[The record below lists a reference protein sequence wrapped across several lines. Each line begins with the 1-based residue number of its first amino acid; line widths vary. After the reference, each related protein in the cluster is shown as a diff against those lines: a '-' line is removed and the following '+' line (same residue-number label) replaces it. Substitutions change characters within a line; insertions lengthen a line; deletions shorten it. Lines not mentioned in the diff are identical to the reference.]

1 MDAMGT
7 GEKQTE
13 DRWKKKLMKEKV
25 KLNGKIKSIMFW
37 PLALGSILAVMDVV
51 VFCISHRAGVVV
63 SLFLLFYLA
72 LWVFLYRFH
81 RSKIL
86 LELIRFST
94 VFSHVENIMLDG
106 LVLPFGILDMQ
117 GDLIWM
123 NQAMSSLFGEKLKKN
138 LGVFFPSITNEVL
151 AGLRSH
157 KIEEFPV
164 GYDNRNY
171 RLLLHR
177 VDLQQVEQRTD
188 IIGDPAQYPMLAAAY
203 LFDETNLR
211 EAIQITED
219 EKPVLGL
226 IYLDNYE
233 EALGTVEEVRRSL
246 LIALVDRKINKYFSG
261 LDGLVK
267 KLEKDRFF
275 LVMPHRSL
283 TQLKEMR
290 FSILEEVKNINI
302 GNEMAVTLS
311 IGLGL
316 NGEGYN
322 QNYEQSRIA
331 IEMALGRGGDQA
343 VIKDGE
349 SISYYGGK
357 SQQPEKATRVKARV
371 KAQALKEFITNKDRV
386 VVMGHTI
393 TDVDAFGAAVG
404 IYRAAKTLGKEV
416 HIVISDLTTSIRPL
430 MTGFLESDDYEK
442 DMFIDGDTA
451 KELVDHNTVMV
462 VVDTNKPSYTECP
475 DLLQRTQT
483 IVVLDHHRR
492 GSEVIENAVLSYVEP
507 YASSTCE
514 MVAEILQYFADGI
527 RIRNMEADSL
537 YAGIIIDTNNFKSKA
552 GVRTFEA
559 AAFLRRCGADVVRVQ
574 KLLRDNMEAYKAR
587 AETICNAAIY
597 EGAYAVAICPSEG
610 LDSPTVVA
618 AQAAN
623 ELLNI
628 VGVKA
633 SFVLTDYHD
642 VTYISARAID
652 EVNVQVIMEKL
663 GGGGHM
669 NIAGAQIPG
678 RPPEEIVEVVR
689 SMLRDMIEKGEL

>member
-1 MDAMGT
+1 
-7 GEKQTE
+7 
-13 DRWKKKLMKEKV
+13 MKEKFR
-25 KLNGKIKSIMFW
+25 LDGKIKSIMFW
-37 PLALGSILAVMDVV
+37 PLALCSLLAVMDIV
-51 VFCISHRAGVVV
+51 VFYIDRRAGAAV
-63 SLFLLFYLA
+63 SLFLFFYLA
-72 LWVFLYRFH
+72 VWVCLYRFH
-81 RSKIL
+81 RGKIL
-86 LELIRFST
+86 SELIRFST

-106 LVLPFGILDMQ
+106 LVLPFGILDMN

-123 NQAMSSLFGEKLKKN
+123 NQAMSDLFGEDLKRN
-138 LGVFFPSITNEVL
+138 LGVFFPSVTNELL

-164 GYDNRNY
+164 GYENRNY

-177 VDLQQVEQRTD
+177 VDLQQVVQQTD

-211 EAIQITED
+211 EAIRITED

-246 LIALVDRKINKYFSG
+246 LIALVDRKINKYFSS

-267 KLEKDRFF
+267 KLEKDKFF

-283 TQLKEMR
+283 IELKEKR
-290 FSILEEVKNINI
+290 FSILEEVKNVNI

-316 NGEGYN
+316 NGNGYN
-322 QNYEQSRIA
+322 QNYEQCRIA

-343 VIKDGE
+343 VVKDGD

-357 SQQPEKATRVKARV
+357 SQQPEKTTRVKARV
-371 KAQALKEFITNKDRV
+371 KAQALKEFITNKDKV

-416 HIVISDLTTSIRPL
+416 HIVLSDLTTSIRPL
-430 MTGFLESDDYEK
+430 MTGFLESDDYEN
-442 DMFIDGDTA
+442 DMFIDSDTA

-475 DLLQRTQT
+475 DLLRLTQT

-514 MVAEILQYFADGI
+514 MVAEILQYFADGV

-559 AAFLRRCGADVVRVQ
+559 AAFLRRSGADVVRVQ
-574 KLLRDNMEAYKAR
+574 KLLRDNMDAYKAR
-587 AETICNAAIY
+587 AETICNAVIY
-597 EGAYAVAICPSEG
+597 EGAYAVAVCPSEG

-642 VTYISARAID
+642 ITYISARAID

-678 RPPEEIVEVVR
+678 RPPEEIVEVIKT
-689 SMLRDMIEKGEL
+689 MLKDMIQKGEL

>member
-1 MDAMGT
+1 
-7 GEKQTE
+7 
-13 DRWKKKLMKEKV
+13 MKEKV
-25 KLNGKIKSIMFW
+25 RLKGKIRTIMFW
-37 PLALGSILAVMDVV
+37 PLALASVLMVMDLV
-51 VFCISHRAGVVV
+51 VFCISRRAGAAV
-63 SLFLLFYLA
+63 SVFLLFYLA
-72 LWVFLYRFH
+72 LWLSLYRYQ
-81 RSKIL
+81 RGKVL
-86 LELIRFST
+86 AELIRFST
-94 VFSHVENIMLDG
+94 VFAHVENIMLDS
-106 LVLPFGILDMQ
+106 LVLPFGILDMK

-123 NQAMSSLFGEKLKKN
+123 NRAMRELFGEKMKKN
-138 LGVFFPSITNEVL
+138 LGVFFPSVTGELL
-151 AGLRSH
+151 ADLRSS

-164 GYDNRNY
+164 GYEERNY

-177 VDLQQVEQRTD
+177 VDFQQAAQQTD
-188 IIGDPAQYPMLAAAY
+188 IIGDPSQYQTLAAAY

-211 EAIQITED
+211 EAIKITED

-283 TQLKEMR
+283 AQLKEMK

-311 IGLGL
+311 IGLGF
-316 NGEGYN
+316 NGNGYN
-322 QNYEQSRIA
+322 QNYEQCRIA

-343 VIKDGE
+343 VVKDGD
-349 SISYYGGK
+349 SISYFGGK
-357 SQQPEKATRVKARV
+357 SQQLEKATRVKARV

-393 TDVDAFGAAVG
+393 TDVDSFGAAVG

-430 MTGFLESDDYEK
+430 LTGFLESDDYEK
-442 DMFIDGDTA
+442 DMFIDSDTA

-475 DLLQRTQT
+475 DLLRRTET

-492 GSEVIENAVLSYVEP
+492 GSEVIDNAVLSYVEP

-587 AETICNAAIY
+587 AETICNAQIY
-597 EGAYAVAICPSEG
+597 EGAYAIAICPSAG

-633 SFVLTDYHD
+633 SFVLTDFHNI
-642 VTYISARAID
+642 TYISARAID

-669 NIAGAQIPG
+669 NSAGAQVPDK
-678 RPPEEIVEVVR
+678 PPEEIVDVVKT
-689 SMLRDMIEKGEL
+689 MLRDMIEKGEL

>member
-1 MDAMGT
+1 MDTIGT

-37 PLALGSILAVMDVV
+37 PLALGSLLAVMDVV

-106 LVLPFGILDMQ
+106 LVLPFGILDMD

-138 LGVFFPSITNEVL
+138 LGVFFPSITNGVL
-151 AGLRSH
+151 TGLRSH

-177 VDLQQVEQRTD
+177 VDLQQVAQRTD

-316 NGEGYN
+316 NGDGYN

-442 DMFIDGDTA
+442 DMFIDSDTA

-587 AETICNAAIY
+587 AETICNAGIY

-642 VTYISARAID
+642 ITYISARAID

>member
-1 MDAMGT
+1 
-7 GEKQTE
+7 
-13 DRWKKKLMKEKV
+13 MKEKV
-25 KLNGKIKSIMFW
+25 NLNGKIKSIMFW
-37 PLALGSILAVMDVV
+37 PLALGSLLAVMDIV
-51 VFCISHRAGVVV
+51 VFCISRRAGVVV

-72 LWVFLYRFH
+72 LWVILYHYH
-81 RSKIL
+81 RGRIL
-86 LELIRFST
+86 SELIRFST

-106 LVLPFGILDMQ
+106 LVLPFGILDMN

-123 NQAMSSLFGEKLKKN
+123 NQAMRELFGDKLKN
-138 LGVFFPSITNEVL
+138 LGVFFPSVTSTVL
-151 AGLRSH
+151 ANLRSH
-157 KIEEFPV
+157 RIEESAV
-164 GYDNRNY
+164 GYEGRNY

-177 VDLQQVEQRTD
+177 VDFQQVMGETE
-188 IIGDPAQYPMLAAAY
+188 IIKDPAQYDTLAAAY

-283 TQLKEMR
+283 SKLKEMK
-290 FSILEEVKNINI
+290 FSILEEVKNVNI

-316 NGEGYN
+316 NGQGYN

-349 SISYYGGK
+349 AISYYGGK

-416 HIVISDLTTSIRPL
+416 HIVISELTTSIRPL
-430 MTGFLESDDYEK
+430 MSGFLENDDYEK
-442 DMFIDGDTA
+442 DMFVDSATA

-475 DLLQRTQT
+475 ELLQQAET

-492 GSEVIENAVLSYVEP
+492 GNEVIENAVLSYVEP

-559 AAFLRRCGADVVRVQ
+559 AAFLRRCGADVARVQ
-574 KLLRDNMEAYKAR
+574 KLLRDNMDAYKAR
-587 AETICNAAIY
+587 AETIYNAEIY
-597 EGAYAVAICPSEG
+597 EGAYAVAICPSRE

-633 SFVLTDYHD
+633 SFVLTDYHHI
-642 VTYISARAID
+642 TYISARAID

-663 GGGGHM
+663 GGGGHI
-669 NIAGAQIPG
+669 NIAGAQIPDKK
-678 RPPEEIVEVVR
+678 PEEILEVVKT
-689 SMLRDMIEKGEL
+689 MLRDMLQKGEL